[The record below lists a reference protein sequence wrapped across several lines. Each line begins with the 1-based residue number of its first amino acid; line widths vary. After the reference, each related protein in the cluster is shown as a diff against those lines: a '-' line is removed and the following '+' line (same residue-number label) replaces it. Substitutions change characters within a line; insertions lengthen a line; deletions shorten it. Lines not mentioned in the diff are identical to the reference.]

1 MLGSVFLMQP
11 IGQALAQLVG
21 LWVLLGRESQ
31 YGMQAMQCGINTKYD
46 EECKTIVDGIWRI
59 VIGSGAVPALLA
71 IIFRFFLYDCGL
83 YQLEV
88 KHKPGVA
95 LRDTRRIYVTPET
108 GSGILLNSPGSGHV
122 RSPQTMPVQFSRE
135 DLYNYF
141 IRDKNWYYLLG
152 ELVPQVISRVR

>member
-11 IGQALAQLVG
+11 VGQALAQLVG
-21 LWVLLGRESQ
+21 LWVLLGREKEH
-31 YGMQAMQCGINTKYD
+31 GLQAMRCGIDSTYD
-46 EECKTIVDGIWRI
+46 TQCKQLIDGIWRI

-95 LRDTRRIYVTPET
+95 LRDTRRIYLTHEMNNGIML
-108 GSGILLNSPGSGHV
+108 GSPSTTHV
-122 RSPQTMPVQFSRE
+122 RSPSAMPVQFSRD

-141 IRDKNWYYLLG
+141 VRDGNWYYLLG
-152 ELVPQVISRVR
+152 TAMTWFM